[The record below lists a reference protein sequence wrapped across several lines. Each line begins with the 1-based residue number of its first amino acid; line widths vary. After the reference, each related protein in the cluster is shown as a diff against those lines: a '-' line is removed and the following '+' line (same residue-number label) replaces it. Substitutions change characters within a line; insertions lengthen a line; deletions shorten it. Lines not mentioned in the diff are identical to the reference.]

1 MLVNIFADAIN
12 IFDESVVE
20 RSVDELRVDLQR
32 VSIGTQQRDSH
43 NVELC
48 ISDNGNG
55 VTETC
60 TRKSLTAGS
69 RRKKSV
75 KELV

>member
-1 MLVNIFADAIN
+1 M
-12 IFDESVVE
+12 FDKSAVE

-43 NVELC
+43 NVEIC

-55 VTETC
+55 VTETVHS
-60 TRKSLTAGS
+60 KIFD
-69 RRKKSV
+69 RRFTTK
-75 KELV
+75 